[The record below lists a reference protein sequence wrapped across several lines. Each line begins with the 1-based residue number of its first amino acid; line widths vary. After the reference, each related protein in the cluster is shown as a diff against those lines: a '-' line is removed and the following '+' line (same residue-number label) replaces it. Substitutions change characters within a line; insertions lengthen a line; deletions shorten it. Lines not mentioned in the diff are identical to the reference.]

1 MNDPIGYQEALGQ
14 AISARR
20 EKLGY
25 TREKLAR
32 LIGMTADHVA
42 LVEDGSKDLELS
54 EMILIA
60 RALRIPLS
68 TLLALAESTVRDAE
82 W

>member
-1 MNDPIGYQEALGQ
+1 MNDPTGYQGALGQ
-14 AISARR
+14 AITTRR

-25 TREKLAR
+25 SRDKLAR

-42 LVEDGSKDLELS
+42 LAEDGRKDLELS

-68 TLLALAESTVRDAE
+68 TLLTSAELNMDVG
-82 W
+82 

>member
-1 MNDPIGYQEALGQ
+1 MKDSVEYQKALGQ
-14 AISARR
+14 AITDRR

-32 LIGMTADHVA
+32 IIGVDGDYVA
-42 LVEDGSKDLELS
+42 FVEDGKNDLELS
-54 EMILIA
+54 EMIIIA

-68 TLLALAESTVRDAE
+68 TLLALAESALL
-82 W
+82 

>member
-1 MNDPIGYQEALGQ
+1 MKDPQEYQGALGQ
-14 AISARR
+14 AITARR

-32 LIGMTADHVA
+32 IIGVDTDYVA
-42 LVEDGSKDLELS
+42 FVEDGKNDLELS
-54 EMILIA
+54 EMIVIA

-68 TLLALAESTVRDAE
+68 TLLALAECVLPE
-82 W
+82 G

>member
-1 MNDPIGYQEALGQ
+1 MKDQTEYQEAMGRVI
-14 AISARR
+14 AARR

-32 LIGMTADHVA
+32 IMGVDTDYVA
-42 LVEDGSKDLELS
+42 FVEDGKNDLELS
-54 EMILIA
+54 EMLVIA

-68 TLLALAESTVRDAE
+68 TLLALAESALP
-82 W
+82 